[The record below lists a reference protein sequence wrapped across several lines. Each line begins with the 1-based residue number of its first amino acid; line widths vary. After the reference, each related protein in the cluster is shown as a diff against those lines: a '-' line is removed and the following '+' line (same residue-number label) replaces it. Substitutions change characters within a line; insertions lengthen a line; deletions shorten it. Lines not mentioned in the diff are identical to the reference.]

1 MQYENLL
8 KLQQITAK
16 IIQKGNLEIGKEL
29 LDLLSDFIK
38 ESNEVSDEH
47 NGLYIDCRDYYYYAE
62 KRVELGC
69 GHGSLLSLEE
79 FMYLQE
85 DEFFSCLIENYKNY
99 YNLKG
104 E

>member
-1 MQYENLL
+1 MKYEHLY
-8 KLQQITAK
+8 KLQQLAAK
-16 IIQKGNLEIGKEL
+16 RIQKADFEEGKEI
-29 LDLLSDFIK
+29 LDLLSDFIMESK
-38 ESNEVSDEH
+38 EADDEWH
-47 NGLYIDCRDYYYYAE
+47 ELYIDCRDYYYYAK

-69 GHGSLLSLEE
+69 EHGSLLTLGE

-85 DEFFSCLIENYKNY
+85 DEFFSCMIENYKNY